1 MNTKQ
6 ILTLACTILIG
17 SAAFAAPGPHR
28 GPHPRREERP
38 HRPEAPK
45 VVRILDRIVRIVHH
59 F

>member
-6 ILTLACTILIG
+6 ILTLACMILIG

-28 GPHPRREERP
+28 GPHPRRERP

-45 VVRILDRIVRIVHH
+45 VVRILDRIVRIVHR